1 MGISVSGGD
10 PRAMYPA
17 ARLIGQVLVEPLALA
32 SLVTGVALALRRP
45 GVCSGSGGR
54 QSNPVSPSR

>member
-1 MGISVSGGD
+1 
-10 PRAMYPA
+10 MYPA

-32 SLVTGVALALRRP
+32 SLVTGVALALRRL

-54 QSNPVSPSR
+54 QSNSVSPSR